1 MDERTYAITNDVIFA
16 VENIFKELQH
26 QEAKHGEHNA
36 TLQPFSSEMM
46 CYIMEEV
53 GESAQTLNDL
63 KTAERKESP
72 QVEDLRTFYINELT
86 QVAALCVNEIARIVR
101 AHPHIAPT
109 EVSDNRS

>member
-1 MDERTYAITNDVIFA
+1 MDERTYEVTNDVIFA
-16 VENIFKELQH
+16 VENIFKELEH

-63 KTAERKESP
+63 KTAQRKESP
-72 QVEDLRTFYINELT
+72 QVQDLETFYINELT

-101 AHPHIAPT
+101 
-109 EVSDNRS
+109 NRPQLLQPE